1 MKNSFNHKCLSESVY
16 EKYYIEETD
25 GQTFI
30 VADLKSGVK
39 DVCLFDGAADAVV
52 CYLYIGYIVEK
63 GEPVAESVL
72 EFISKYG
79 FSKRGTDRE
88 SVEDFAENA
97 QALYLHCVEI
107 LGADY
112 PENPEWILETEKVKA
127 IIKRSDGKAFIEWQT
142 KNLSVAVELAY
153 TLLICGA
160 DKYLGICKHCGKP
173 FLIKNPKTEFCS
185 AQCRNR
191 YNVYKT
197 RAKKK

>member
-25 GQTFI
+25 GQLF
-30 VADLKSGVK
+30 VAADLSSGTK
-39 DVCLFDGAADAVV
+39 DVCLFDNAPEAMVR
-52 CYLYIGYIVEK
+52 YLSVGYNVEK
-63 GEPVAESVL
+63 GEPVTERVL
-72 EFISKYG
+72 DFISRYG
-79 FSKRGTDRE
+79 FSKRGTARE
-88 SVEDFAENA
+88 SIDDFAEDA

-127 IIKRSDGKAFIEWQT
+127 IIKRSDGKPFIEWQT
-142 KNLSVAVELAY
+142 KNLSAAVELAY

-185 AQCRNR
+185 APCRNR

-197 RAKKK
+197 RAKK